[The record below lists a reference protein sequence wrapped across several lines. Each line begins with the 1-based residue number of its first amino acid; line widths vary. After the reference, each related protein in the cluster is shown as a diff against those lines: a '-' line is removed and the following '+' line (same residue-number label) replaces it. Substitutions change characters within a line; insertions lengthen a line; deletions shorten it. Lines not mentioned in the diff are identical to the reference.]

1 MSAEPSDAGIRAVKS
16 AVHTIEVLEFLARR
30 QNEPARLREIGDAT
44 NIPRSS
50 LYALMRTL
58 CDRGWVRRDPS
69 GALYSVGAA
78 ALMVGMS
85 YIDGDLQLQM
95 AQPWLARLNERLDE
109 TVHLG
114 RLDGTD
120 IVYLATK
127 ESSKYL
133 RAINRVGRR
142 LPASATSLGKA
153 ILAELP
159 DDQVDS
165 HLLTPLPSLTGNTI
179 TDRARLQDDFYAT
192 RLRGYS
198 IDNEENTVG
207 LRCFGFAIRNAHPVT
222 DAISCSVPISTLTP
236 EREALIVATMSETV
250 AELERMAPNR
260 SAHQSY

>member
-1 MSAEPSDAGIRAVKS
+1 MSVEPVDAGIRSVKS

-30 QNEPARLREIGDAT
+30 QNEPARLREIGEAT
-44 NIPRSS
+44 GIPRSS

-58 CDRGWVRRDPS
+58 TDRGWVRRDPS

-85 YIDGDLQLQM
+85 YIDSDLQLQM
-95 AQPWLARLNERLDE
+95 AQPWLARLNERIDE

-120 IVYLATK
+120 IVYLATR

-159 DDQVDS
+159 DSRVDA
-165 HLLTPLPSLTGNTI
+165 HLLTPLPSLTANTL
-179 TDRARLQDDFYAT
+179 TDRAQLQDDLHAT
-192 RLRGYS
+192 KLRGYS
-198 IDNEENTVG
+198 IDNEENTIG
-207 LRCFGFAIRNAHPVT
+207 LRCFGFAIRNSHTVT

-250 AELERMAPNR
+250 AELERMAPNQ
-260 SAHQSY
+260 SALRGH